1 MTEGFA
7 GKAAIVTGAAKGIGE
22 AVSRALVA
30 AGTSVAMFDVD
41 DEAGQAVADGLE
53 GAEYFSVDIS
63 DRSSVS
69 TAVTSVAEKFGSV
82 DMLVNNAGIAPPRT
96 MDNMPEGDWERVLDI
111 NLTGAFNCVKASAPH
126 LKKNG
131 GAIVNVS
138 SVAGKNISLGAGMHY
153 TASKWGLIGASR
165 HMAYELAPS
174 NIRVN
179 IVCPGPTL
187 TPLIDGHMSKEKIT
201 ESTTN
206 VPLGRWV
213 KPEDIANAILFFL
226 GPQSAMCTGS
236 ELIVDG
242 GVMIGSGSTYDSYF
256 ESRGDKAP
264 DRDIELPDF
273 S

>member
-1 MTEGFA
+1 MTEGYA
-7 GKAAIVTGAAKGIGE
+7 GKTAIVTGAAKGIGA
-22 AVSRALVA
+22 AVSKALDEAGAHVA
-30 AGTSVAMFDVD
+30 LFDVD
-41 DEAGQAVADGLE
+41 ETGEAVANGLTN
-53 GAEYFSVDIS
+53 GIFRKVDIS
-63 DRSSVS
+63 DRDAVS
-69 TAVTSVAEKFGSV
+69 AAIDEVQAHFGSV

-96 MDNMPEGDWERVLDI
+96 MENMPDGDWERVLQI
-111 NLTGAFNCVKASAPH
+111 NLTGAYNCVRAATRH
-126 LKKNG
+126 MGDGG

-165 HMAYELAPS
+165 HMAYELAPR

-187 TPLIDGHMSKEKIT
+187 TPLIDGHMDREKIVATT
-201 ESTTN
+201 EN

-213 KPEDIANAILFFL
+213 KPEDIANAIMFFL

-242 GVMIGSGSTYDSYF
+242 GVMIGPGAAYDNYF
-256 ESRGDKAP
+256 ESRGSKTP
-264 DRDIELPDF
+264 DRNIELPEFD
-273 S
+273 